1 MSTQQ
6 KWLRE
11 QPGPASVAQVID
23 EFEAMAR
30 TGQRSQFRPLATGF
44 IPLDEILNGG
54 LRPGELMVIG
64 GPYGVGKTILAL
76 QMARNAVLSDPHA
89 KAIYI
94 CYEHDR
100 THLLSRLICLESA
113 ERDTNGGSD
122 SLTLRKLGKLTYS
135 PIEASGLISLLRR
148 DRRYVDMLRTIDS
161 YADRLILARAG
172 GTHTLQDIQRWVE
185 DLQTPGTSQILV
197 AVDYLQKIAFKHD
210 RYMDEDEL
218 TTQLSHGLKELALA
232 QGVPVV
238 AIAAADRPSLKGQ
251 RMRFADLRG
260 SSALQYEADVGLVLN
275 NKYDIVSREHL
286 IYNLSDA
293 EAMRNWLVMTVEKN
307 RAGRNT
313 VDMEYA
319 LDGAHFR
326 LMPEGAF
333 VRERLIDG
341 KAVLE

>member
-11 QPGPASVAQVID
+11 QPGPASVTQVMD
-23 EFEAMAR
+23 EFEAMAKS
-30 TGQRSQFRPLATGF
+30 GSLSQFRPLATGF
-44 IPLDEILNGG
+44 RPLDEILNGG

-76 QMARNAVLSDPHA
+76 QMARNAVLADA
-89 KAIYI
+89 RTKAIYI

-113 ERDTNGGSD
+113 ERDKAGND
-122 SLTLRKLGKLTYS
+122 SLTLRKLRQLTFS
-135 PIEASGLISLLRR
+135 PVEASGLISLLRR
-148 DRRYVDMLRTIDS
+148 DRRYAEMLRTIDS
-161 YADRLILARAG
+161 YADRLILARASG
-172 GTHTLQDIQRWVE
+172 SNTTLRDIQRWVE
-185 DLQTPGTSQILV
+185 ELQTSETNRILV
-197 AVDYLQKIAFKHD
+197 VVDYLQKIAFSRD
-210 RYMDEDEL
+210 LYLSEDEL
-218 TTQLSHGLKELALA
+218 TTQLSHGLKELALTL
-232 QGVPVV
+232 GVPVV
-238 AIAAADRPSLKGQ
+238 AIAAADRPSLQGQ
-251 RMRFADLRG
+251 RMRLADLRG
-260 SSALQYEADVGLVLN
+260 SSALQYEADIGIVLN

-307 RAGRNT
+307 RAGRHT

-326 LMPEGAF
+326 LVPEGAF

>member
-1 MSTQQ
+1 MSTEQQ
-6 KWLRE
+6 WLRE
-11 QPGPASVAQVID
+11 QPGPASVAQVMD
-23 EFEAMAR
+23 QFEAMAKNGR
-30 TGQRSQFRPLATGF
+30 QSQFRPMATGF

-54 LRPGELMVIG
+54 MRPGELMVIG

-76 QMARNAVLSDPHA
+76 QMARNAVLADPHT

-113 ERDTNGGSD
+113 ERDTNGGD

-135 PIEASGLISLLRR
+135 PVEASGLISQLRR
-148 DRRYVDMLRTIDS
+148 DRRYADMLRVIDT
-161 YADRLILARAG
+161 YADRLILARASG
-172 GTHTLQDIQRWVE
+172 SNTTLRDIHRWVE
-185 DLQTPGTSQILV
+185 ELQTSDTSRILV
-197 AVDYLQKIAFKHD
+197 VVDYLQKIAFSRD
-210 RYMDEDEL
+210 LYLSEDEL
-218 TTQLSHGLKELALA
+218 TTQLAHGLKELALTL
-232 QGVPVV
+232 GVPVI

-251 RMRFADLRG
+251 RMRLADLRG
-260 SSALQYEADVGLVLN
+260 SSALQYEADIGMVLN

-293 EAMRNWLVMTVEKN
+293 ESMRNWLVMTVEKN

-319 LDGAHFR
+319 LDGPHFR
-326 LMPEGAF
+326 IMPEGAF